1 MHEIDMTR
9 ALILSMN
16 DWRRRHEPAISVVK
30 AVRLQVGDF
39 TCVEPDQ
46 LITTWKAAVKD
57 SWMHGAKLAIETIP
71 LIGRCLVCNNTYT
84 PEEQMAYRSPC
95 CNHPMEE
102 IVTGRELRI
111 CSVDYFLSP
120 KVTGQPYDCR
130 P

>member
-1 MHEIDMTR
+1 
-9 ALILSMN
+9 
-16 DWRRRHEPAISVVK
+16 
-30 AVRLQVGDF
+30 VGDF

-84 PEEQMAYRSPC
+84 PKEQMAYRSPC

-102 IVTGRELRI
+102 IVTGRELKI
-111 CSVDYFLSP
+111 CSVDYFLSSDAP
-120 KVTGQPYDCR
+120 SQPHVCHL
-130 P
+130 